1 MRMGGGERWDIKEGG
16 GGGGVV
22 VVLWSVDESEII
34 KSI

>member
-1 MRMGGGERWDIKEGG
+1 MGGGERWDIKEGG